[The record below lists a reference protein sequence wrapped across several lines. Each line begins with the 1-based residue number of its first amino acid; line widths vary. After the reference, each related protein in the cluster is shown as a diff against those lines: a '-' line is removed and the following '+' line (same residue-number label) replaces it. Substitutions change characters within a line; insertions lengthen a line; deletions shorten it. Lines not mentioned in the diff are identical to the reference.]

1 MTPLA
6 RARARVVGF
15 TRARPRLLVA
25 LGFGIATFAVLAAGT
40 PGRTV
45 TKALIGWDVFALV
58 YLLTTG
64 AMMARS
70 HAGDMRRRAAAN
82 DDKAPVILA
91 VLIACVVASFL
102 AIVVELAT
110 APTASGAPPWGS
122 YAVAGATVLLSW
134 LFTHTMFAVHYAH
147 RYYAPE
153 SDGDHGGLDIK
164 GTTEPDYTDFL
175 YFSFVIGCATAT
187 ADIDITSGAMR
198 KLALIHGV
206 LAFAYNTAIVALTIN
221 IAASRVGG

>member
-6 RARARVVGF
+6 RTRARLVGF
-15 TRARPRLLVA
+15 TRARPRLLIA
-25 LGFGIATFAVLAAGT
+25 LGAGLAFFCVLFVRGQ
-40 PGRTV
+40 GRVV
-45 TKALIGWDVFALV
+45 TQALV
-58 YLLTTG
+58 AWDTAAFLYLVLTG

-82 DDKAPVILA
+82 DDSAPVILA
-91 VLIACVVASFL
+91 VLIACVVASFV

-110 APTASGAPPWGS
+110 APTAAGGAPWRS
-122 YAVAGATVLLSW
+122 YALAGVTVLLSW

-147 RYYAPE
+147 RFYAPE
-153 SDGDHGGLDIK
+153 GDGEHGGLDVK
-164 GTTEPDYTDFL
+164 GCEEPDYGDFL

-187 ADIDITSGAMR
+187 ADIDITSRSMR
-198 KLALIHGV
+198 RLALIHGV